1 MLGIHCFFSQP
12 VQQGRDVSGVYK
24 TYIPGKI
31 FSNYALYTM
40 LLSALQWKKT
50 NGNIKLYCD
59 ASVYEQ
65 LRQFRLLSCWDDI
78 EVLRDDSVDRGINLQ
93 VFWSAVKFLV
103 YERQYEPFVCID
115 TDLIVWKKLDIC
127 PDVDWQ
133 FAHWESIEPGDI
145 SYPDTATLS
154 KPAGYIFPK
163 LAFAET
169 RASNMCIT
177 VFNNMDFCR
186 IFVNEAFK
194 YMRGNKVDSI
204 SSLHATPEILY
215 MEQRLPVLLSK
226 RYGYTCRPFLNATW
240 SPKFFRFVSDDPQY
254 GSWSFNRLDD
264 RMLFTHFWF
273 YKKWLGNILW
283 LSLNWNSSCY
293 TNLLLGFRK
302 NRWICCNLLNN
313 CYDKCSTNLF

>member
-154 KPAGYIFPK
+154 KPAGYIFP
-163 LAFAET
+163 
-169 RASNMCIT
+169 
-177 VFNNMDFCR
+177 
-186 IFVNEAFK
+186 
-194 YMRGNKVDSI
+194 
-204 SSLHATPEILY
+204 
-215 MEQRLPVLLSK
+215 Q
-226 RYGYTCRPFLNATW
+226 
-240 SPKFFRFVSDDPQY
+240 
-254 GSWSFNRLDD
+254 
-264 RMLFTHFWF
+264 
-273 YKKWLGNILW
+273 
-283 LSLNWNSSCY
+283 
-293 TNLLLGFRK
+293 
-302 NRWICCNLLNN
+302 
-313 CYDKCSTNLF
+313 